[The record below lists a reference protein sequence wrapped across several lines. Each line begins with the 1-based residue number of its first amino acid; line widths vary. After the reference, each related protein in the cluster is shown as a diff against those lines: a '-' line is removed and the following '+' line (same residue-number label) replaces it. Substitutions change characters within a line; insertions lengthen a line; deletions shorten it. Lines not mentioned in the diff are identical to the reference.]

1 MEKVVITGVTSG
13 FGTAWLYALDEQKEA
28 EFYVLARNEEKFRA
42 LIAERPLRNQAHFV
56 GCDLSSF
63 DSINAAVGQVG
74 ALTDRVDLLINNAGL
89 WPADDIAMSTDGIET
104 TFAVNQLAPYLL
116 TGKLLP
122 LLHNSTR
129 AKVIN
134 TASFRHSDAKIDR
147 ADIELE
153 SNYDAE
159 LAYCN
164 SKLFAILFTRQLAKR
179 LAASTVSVNC
189 FDPGI
194 VDTPM
199 LKQAFPRKLVFIY
212 PLFRRFV
219 ARSLEKGAETGVFLS
234 DLQTCEGVSGAYF
247 RDKKVKQPSAQAL
260 DEALG
265 AWLWQESERL
275 SGYVYPE

>member
-13 FGTAWLYALDEQKEA
+13 FGTEWLYALDEQKEA
-28 EFYVLARNEEKFRA
+28 DFYVLARNEGKFRA
-42 LIAERPLRNQAHFV
+42 LITERPLSNRVHFV
-56 GCDLSSF
+56 ACDLSSF
-63 DSINAAVGQVG
+63 DSINTAVGQLG
-74 ALTDRVDLLINNAGL
+74 NLTDRVDVLINNAGL
-89 WPADDIAMSTDGIET
+89 WSTDNIALSGDGVEATI
-104 TFAVNQLAPYLL
+104 AVNQLAPYLL

-122 LLHNSTR
+122 LLLNSTQ

-134 TASFRHSDAKIDR
+134 TASFRHTDAKVDQ
-147 ADIELE
+147 ADIELK
-153 SNYDAE
+153 SNYDPE

-164 SKLFAILFTRQLAKR
+164 SKLFSILFTRQLAMR
-179 LAASTVSVNC
+179 LSASAVSVNC

-199 LKQAFPRKLVFIY
+199 LKKAFPKKLSSIY

-219 ARSLEKGAETGVFLS
+219 ARSPEKGAETGVFLS
-234 DLQTCEGVSGAYF
+234 DMQTCEGVSGAYF
-247 RDKKVKQPSAQAL
+247 RDKKVKQPSAQAM